1 MVSNLFKKCIISG
14 SNRQNRGCFTN
25 LIIKVGEALSQSKIL
40 CQLYHGGLST
50 YNRKQGLQRFNHD
63 PTMRVMVMSLKAG
76 GIGLNLQRANH
87 MVILDRWWN
96 PATMDQ
102 AVARIHR
109 MTQAKQTYNK
119 LFQQIV
125 ENEDVDGEN
134 VEEDIKELEISEAQE
149 QVQTDDVDDAEE
161 EEDDDDEM
169 HELEI
174 IIPNDKRKP
183 AEVITLDDD
192 DDIPTTL
199 KEITIGDNGSNYFD
213 PITLDDDMDD
223 ELHEI
228 EIIIRNDE
236 QESFSKDFSKDFP
249 RDFFDEFSGEI
260 QELENNITQEE
271 LCAFT
276 EMDLT

>member
-1 MVSNLFKKCIISG
+1 
-14 SNRQNRGCFTN
+14 
-25 LIIKVGEALSQSKIL
+25 GEALSQSKIL

-134 VEEDIKELEISEAQE
+134 VEEDIKELEIK
-149 QVQTDDVDDAEE
+149 
-161 EEDDDDEM
+161 
-169 HELEI
+169 I